1 MVFTQV
7 HSSVRPIVA
16 ITLGLASLFGVG
28 CSAGDANSP
37 ADPATVQLRTNAD
50 SGAFEDAASPENE
63 LDGVLS
69 ADCSKLTRT
78 ACMASK
84 ECTLVLDPSAQKPRS
99 GEYLCRPA
107 LGSCEQNLSQAEL
120 TRGSTQAE
128 AEQSKQLC
136 SDRPG
141 CTFKPADC
149 YCGCNGYGETSVS
162 DGAEAATCMCV
173 CAGGAPSA
181 CEPTG

>member
-1 MVFTQV
+1 MIFTQV
-7 HSSVRPIVA
+7 PSSARAVLTVM
-16 ITLGLASLFGVG
+16 LGLGSLVALG
-28 CSAGDANSP
+28 CSAADANSP
-37 ADPATVQLRTNAD
+37 AEPAMVELRTNGD
-50 SGAFEDAASPENE
+50 SSATANAESPENE
-63 LDGVLS
+63 RDEVLS
-69 ADCSKLTRT
+69 ADCAKLTRT
-78 ACMASK
+78 ACMDSK
-84 ECTLVLDPSAQKPRS
+84 QCTLVLDPSAEKPRS

-128 AEQSKQLC
+128 AERSKQLC

-149 YCGCNGYGETSVS
+149 YCGCKGYGETSVS